1 MENENDDIN
10 KKAISILNRILASKK
25 ELKELQDHC
34 KHEHY
39 TIDFVKGSLV
49 KRCKHCYKVIGY
61 PNEKDKKDAGYI

>member
-10 KKAISILNRILASKK
+10 KRAISILNRILASKK

-49 KRCKHCYKVIGY
+49 KRCKYCYKVIGY